1 MPLEFRV
8 LGPLEVRRDGVAL
21 PRGGPRVRALLAVLL
36 IDVGRVVSTDVLID
50 ALWPSSPPSDA
61 QHALEATVTR
71 LRAALGEQG
80 LVRNQA
86 PGYVL
91 DVDPQA
97 VDAVRFRRLL
107 AEAADR
113 AEVDP
118 RRAAQRADEAL
129 ALWRGEPYAE
139 RAFESFARAEIADLV
154 ELRLQAEDLRV
165 DGALAE
171 GRAVEV
177 VGEISMLVADEPTR
191 ERRREQLMLAL
202 YASGR
207 QADALAAYREA
218 RAFLMEEL
226 GLEPGERL
234 RELERRILVQDP
246 ALATPPK
253 PSVGR
258 TRTRRPASA
267 VVVEPAIPT
276 ELDPEEHE
284 RRTARVASNVAR
296 IADHYGARLA
306 EPFAVVFLDE
316 NHGATAAAAA
326 RQLAQAVSGRLG
338 IASGEVLIGDDG
350 IGGPLLDVAR
360 QNVGETAAH
369 APTIERREDGPFVG
383 RAKEL
388 ERLRSERATLVV
400 GPPGIGKSR
409 LLREVARD
417 ARVVVGRCSPYGQ
430 EALAPLREIAREL
443 GADDTLASAPAPD
456 VPIVF
461 RRLCAAAAPVTI
473 AVDDLHWAY
482 PIVIDTVEHLV
493 EHPEDGV
500 TIICLARGDLLEE
513 RPAIVPGAQR
523 LLLEPLAPDDAVA
536 LARALGAEDAS
547 VVERAEGNPLFIE
560 QLLAHTSD
568 DSEGLPSTLHAL
580 LASRLDRLPPTERA
594 TIDCA
599 AVAGRE
605 FDAALVATLLE
616 LRSARGA
623 LDSLVDRELLEP
635 APPTAAFEERYRF
648 RHWLIHDAAYASIPK
663 AENARMHEA
672 VADAL
677 DERGAADAVVGFH
690 LERAALSRSESDRRG
705 RRLAEEAG
713 TRLGTA
719 GIDACKRGDT
729 GTAVALLERA
739 TALLPAGHRHR
750 GELLFELGVALDT
763 VGRSP
768 DADEALTAAEASP
781 ERRVRLRVRLERA
794 TRAALGGSGSPD
806 DVLAIAAEAIP
817 IFEALED
824 ERAIGRAWMLSGWV
838 WGGALMQHAEWQEAA
853 ERALEHYRRA
863 GFIASTPIGHVAAAL
878 YHGPAA
884 APDAIARCTELLDD
898 ADDDLAA
905 EAAVATHLGGL
916 YAMTGD
922 FDTAHAFLERGRSLY
937 VELGRKPA
945 LRRTSNFIEAAAA
958 RLRGEPEAAARL
970 LESACDELLAN
981 GDTFHA
987 ATQAAELADVLIE
1000 LDRLDAAERWL
1011 RCADEHRHSRDVE
1024 GTILALRARA
1034 RLAGDLDLGREAIR
1048 LSAEI
1053 DALNVAASV
1062 HVMLAD
1068 LLDEA
1073 GRREDARRALDD
1085 ARDLY
1090 RRKGN
1095 AAAEGQLARRPSAAA
1110 M

>member
-50 ALWPSSPPSDA
+50 ALWPSTAPSDA
-61 QHALEATVTR
+61 THALEATASR
-71 LRAALGEQG
+71 LRGVLGDQA

-91 DVDPQA
+91 DVDPPA

-118 RRAAQRADEAL
+118 RRAAARADEAL

-139 RAFESFARAEIADLV
+139 RAFESFARAEVADLV
-154 ELRLQAEDLRV
+154 ELRLQAEELRV
-165 DGALAE
+165 EAALAE
-171 GRAVEV
+171 GRAVEI
-177 VGEISMLVADEPTR
+177 VGELSMLVAAEPTR

-207 QADALAAYREA
+207 QADALAAYRDA

-246 ALATPPK
+246 ALATPSK

-258 TRTRRPASA
+258 ARTRRPASA
-267 VVVEPAIPT
+267 VVVEPAIPLD
-276 ELDPEEHE
+276 LDPEEHE
-284 RRTARVASNVAR
+284 RRTARVTSIVAR

-326 RQLAQAVSGRLG
+326 RQLAQAVSGQIG
-338 IASGEVLIGDDG
+338 VASGEVLVGDEG
-350 IGGPLLDVAR
+350 VGGPLLDVAR
-360 QNVGETAAH
+360 RNVG
-369 APTIERREDGPFVG
+369 APAPSAPALERREAGPFVG
-383 RAKEL
+383 RAEEL
-388 ERLRSERATLVV
+388 ECLRSERATIVV

-430 EALAPLREIAREL
+430 EALGPLREIAREL
-443 GADDTLASAPAPD
+443 GADETLASAPAPD

-482 PIVIDTVEHLV
+482 PIVVDTVEHLV
-493 EHPEDGV
+493 AHPEAGV

-513 RPAIVPGAQR
+513 KPAIAPGAQR
-523 LLLEPLAPDDAVA
+523 LLLEPLPPDDAVA

-560 QLLAHTSD
+560 QLLAHAGD
-568 DSEGLPSTLHAL
+568 GSEGLPSTLHAL

-605 FDAALVATLLE
+605 FDAELVATLLDVG
-616 LRSARGA
+616 SARSA
-623 LDSLVDRELLEP
+623 LDSLVHRELLEP
-635 APPTAAFEERYRF
+635 ARPTTAFEERYRF
-648 RHWLIHDAAYASIPK
+648 RHWLIHDTAYASVPK
-663 AENARMHEA
+663 AELAQMHEA
-672 VADAL
+672 VADTL
-677 DERGAADAVVGFH
+677 GERGAADEVVGFH
-690 LERAALSRSESDRRG
+690 LERAAVARPESDRHG

-713 TRLGTA
+713 TKLGTA
-719 GIDACKRGDT
+719 GIDACKRGDA
-729 GTAVALLERA
+729 GTAAALLERA
-739 TALLPAGHRHR
+739 TALLSTENMRRA
-750 GELLFELGVALDT
+750 ELLCELGVALDAL
-763 VGRSP
+763 GRSS
-768 DADEALTAAEASP
+768 DADDALAAAEGSP
-781 ERRVRLRVRLERA
+781 ERRIRLRARLERA
-794 TRAALGGSGSPD
+794 TRAALGGGGAPD

-824 ERAIGRAWMLSGWV
+824 ERAIGRSWMLSGWV

-853 ERALEHYRRA
+853 ERALAHYRRA
-863 GFIASTPIGHVAAAL
+863 GWLASTCIGHVAAAL

-884 APDAIARCTELLDD
+884 APEAIARCSTLLDD
-898 ADDDLAA
+898 AGEDIAA

-922 FDTAHAFLERGRSLY
+922 FDAAHAFLERGRSRY

-945 LRRTSNFIEAAAA
+945 LRRTCNFIEAAAG
-958 RLRGEPEAAARL
+958 RLRGELESVAQL
-970 LESACDELLAN
+970 LERSCDELLTS
-981 GDTFHA
+981 GDTFHL
-987 ATQAAELADVLIE
+987 ATQAAELADVLLE
-1000 LDRLDAAERWL
+1000 LERIDAAELWL
-1011 RCADEHRHSRDVE
+1011 RRADEHRHPRDIE
-1024 GTILALRARA
+1024 GSILVLRTRA
-1034 RLAGDLDLGREAIR
+1034 RLAGDPDIAREA
-1048 LSAEI
+1048 AELAAGT
-1053 DALNVAASV
+1053 DALNLAASV
-1062 HVMLAD
+1062 QLALAGLLEQAGSRD
-1068 LLDEA
+1068 DAATALDEA
-1073 GRREDARRALDD
+1073 RE
-1085 ARDLY
+1085 LY

-1095 AAAEGQLARRPSAAA
+1095 AAAEARLARRSSAAA
-1110 M
+1110 S